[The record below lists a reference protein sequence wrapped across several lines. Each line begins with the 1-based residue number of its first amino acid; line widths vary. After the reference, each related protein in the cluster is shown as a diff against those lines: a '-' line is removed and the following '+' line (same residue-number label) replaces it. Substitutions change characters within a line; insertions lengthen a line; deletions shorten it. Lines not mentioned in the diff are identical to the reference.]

1 METIIIPAA
10 EPIADQYPEPITI
23 IIDDKMPLPDF
34 NDLERAGEYYNEQ
47 AAAIEDALFNAL
59 SQGIMDRLI
68 VRLMAH
74 KVSLFKGLSK

>member
-34 NDLERAGEYYNEQ
+34 NDLKQAEEYYDEQ
-47 AAAIEDALFNAL
+47 AAALEKGLLNSL
-59 SQGIMDRLI
+59 SRGIVDRLI

-74 KVSLFKGLSK
+74 KVSLFKGLSE